1 MKNWAMV
8 LIPVLTVGCSTSS
21 VKIPEIMS
29 EAPRLNKTS
38 LTHAYQC
45 VRGNLNAQKPK
56 TVYAF
61 IIKKLDDATVRGSL
75 TDGPL
80 SDAGKIELQS
90 SLTQLVPHSNGV
102 VLDIYPE
109 IFQPMSKTRSREGLN
124 IFGKTRKEGL
134 YEFKNQFLE
143 SIKYQNN
150 SVKTL
155 VPLIIDGSFT
165 QLDSDRKYQKGNGL
179 NIGSD
184 GKDDGEIN
192 IGKTTSAK
200 AISLTVNLIL
210 PSNNTIISSKSF
222 SINAIRKNN
231 KFKIKLGLGEGFI
244 GYTREEL
251 TVEGLHGAQKTLVD
265 AAALW
270 IASQAFSK
278 HAGVGA
284 CLTDSQKGI
293 LAELK

>member
-21 VKIPEIMS
+21 IKIPEIMS

-45 VRGNLNAQKPK
+45 VRSNLNAQKPT

-109 IFQPMSKTRSREGLN
+109 IFQPMSKTRSRAGLN
-124 IFGKTRKEGL
+124 VFGKTRKEGL

-184 GKDDGEIN
+184 GRDDGEIN

-210 PSNNTIISSKSF
+210 PSTNTIISSKSF
-222 SINAIRKNN
+222 SINTIRKNN

-270 IASQAFSK
+270 IASQAFSQ